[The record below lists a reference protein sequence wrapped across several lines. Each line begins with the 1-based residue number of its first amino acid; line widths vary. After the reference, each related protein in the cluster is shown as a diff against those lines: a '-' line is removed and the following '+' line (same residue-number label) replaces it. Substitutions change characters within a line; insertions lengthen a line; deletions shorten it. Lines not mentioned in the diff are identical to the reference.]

1 MFYVV
6 TATVTRITS
15 EGTIMS
21 QVPTFFLDSNVQGI
35 VDEKHAEQIAN
46 EIINPTQDENL
57 RVTVVAVCL
66 H

>member
-1 MFYVV
+1 
-6 TATVTRITS
+6 
-15 EGTIMS
+15 MS